1 MRVGG
6 LNTLDKGLFVS
17 VVFLDVSKAIDS
29 VDHGLLLSKLSQCGA
44 VSSTLQW
51 LKSYLSNRSQCS
63 VIAGTKSQPLPITA
77 GVPQG
82 SVLGPNL
89 FSVHINDLP
98 SVFSSN
104 CTTIL
109 FADDTTIYTI
119 GSAVD
124 HITSTLSSAL
134 TKCHEWMTHNKLRLS
149 LVKTKHMLIHSHCKS
164 PPPLVLHLNDT
175 QIEQVSSSSS
185 SLVA

>member
-1 MRVGG
+1 M
-6 LNTLDKGLFVS
+6 
-17 VVFLDVSKAIDS
+17 SKAFDS
-29 VDHGLLLSKLSQCGA
+29 VDHSLLLSKLSQSDA

-51 LKSYLSNRSQCS
+51 FKSHYSDRSQCS
-63 VIAGTKSQPLPITA
+63 VVAGTKSQPLPITA

-89 FSVHINDLP
+89 FSMYINDLP

-104 CTTIL
+104 CTTVL
-109 FADDTTIYTI
+109 FADDTTIYAI

-134 TKCHEWMTHNKLRLS
+134 TKCHECMTHNKFHLN
-149 LVKTKHMLIHSHCKS
+149 LVKTKCMLIHSRHKS
-164 PPPLVLHLNDT
+164 PPPLVLHLNDIR
-175 QIEQVSSSSS
+175 IEQVSSFKF
-185 SLVA
+185 LGCMINEHLTWDDLG